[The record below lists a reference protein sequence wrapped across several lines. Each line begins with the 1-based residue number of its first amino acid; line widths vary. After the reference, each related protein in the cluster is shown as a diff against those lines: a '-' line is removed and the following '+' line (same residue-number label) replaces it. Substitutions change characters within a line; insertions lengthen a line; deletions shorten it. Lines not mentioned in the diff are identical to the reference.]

1 MSRRRRA
8 SASSATPRSIPRSIV
23 STGGGPRADTAFG
36 LGCGTCVRWL
46 GAFPKRMRGSRADAE
61 PLLLPPPRLR
71 PLSAGGGR
79 GACAF
84 AGRGDRRSRGG
95 DARHGSALKS
105 ASRGVLG
112 GAGAFVKGEMKRG
125 SFQSPCWF
133 GLPSTI
139 CAGAVAFGSD
149 IDIISLAAAWTDP
162 TTLPAR
168 SLLAL
173 LEECNRE
180 MPAAIARLTVSRPG
194 RAAPSQRRSAPPGRA
209 AQAPAAG
216 ARTGAGSA
224 RAR

>member
-1 MSRRRRA
+1 
-8 SASSATPRSIPRSIV
+8 
-23 STGGGPRADTAFG
+23 
-36 LGCGTCVRWL
+36 
-46 GAFPKRMRGSRADAE
+46 MRGSRADAE

-112 GAGAFVKGEMKRG
+112 GAGCFVKGEMKRG

-139 CAGAVAFGSD
+139 CAGAAAFGSD
-149 IDIISLAAAWTDP
+149 IDIISLAAAWIDP
-162 TTLPAR
+162 TTLSAR
-168 SLLAL
+168 LLLAL
-173 LEECNRE
+173 LEECNRDASNDRATYGLATRSSCPVAE
-180 MPAAIARLTVSRPG
+180 TIGAAWPSCASTGRLCSDRCRQRSCTVIASKS
-194 RAAPSQRRSAPPGRA
+194 ASSSAQYRRSGATCSQIRSTFRELATVTAHADRCCTHVIGERR
-209 AQAPAAG
+209 PA
-216 ARTGAGSA
+216 
-224 RAR
+224 